1 LASRFKSS
9 WVAGRGDPAVGNGWK
24 KKLPVP
30 GVPGAGLGL
39 ALGLGLGA
47 KVVGL
52 GVAVGKGLGL
62 AAWVGLGLAC
72 WAARGLS
79 GAMVLGLAGRGDV
92 GAGDGKVKGVNGED
106 APGWVGRG
114 LELGLGVGDC
124 GGLGVVGRIVVGLKA
139 VKGPEVGGKAEG
151 VGAGVGA
158 GEPAC
163 WASLLMRT
171 SSPLGKA

>member
-1 LASRFKSS
+1 MASRFKSS

-30 GVPGAGLGL
+30 GTPGAGLGLGL

-47 KVVGL
+47 KVVG
-52 GVAVGKGLGL
+52 V

-92 GAGDGKVKGVNGED
+92 GAGDGKVKGVKGED
-106 APGWVGRG
+106 GDGAPG
-114 LELGLGVGDC
+114 
-124 GGLGVVGRIVVGLKA
+124 
-139 VKGPEVGGKAEG
+139 
-151 VGAGVGA
+151 
-158 GEPAC
+158 
-163 WASLLMRT
+163 
-171 SSPLGKA
+171 